1 MREKTPGQ
9 FVRTA
14 VIALA
19 LCALMS
25 FSAIAAEKPSYIGL
39 EAAKQIAL
47 KHAGVSAND
56 ATFTKAKLDRDDG
69 VAEYNIRFTSNK
81 IRYRYEIDAKTGAV
95 LSQQKRTKT
104 AQERAPRPEGTQVG
118 QKISLEQA
126 KSIALKDAGVAA
138 GSATFTKAKLDKD
151 DGKLEYEIEFVA
163 NGKKYEYDILASNGR
178 ILKSEVESVDSD
190 ND

>member
-1 MREKTPGQ
+1 MREKTPGY

-25 FSAIAAEKPSYIGL
+25 FSAIAAENSSYIGI

-47 KHAGVSAND
+47 KHAGISAND

-69 VAEYNIRFTSNK
+69 VAEYEIRFTGNK

-104 AQERAPRPEGTQVG
+104 AQERAPRPVGTQTA
-118 QKISLEQA
+118 QKISLEKA

-138 GSATFTKAKLDKD
+138 SSATFTKAKLDKD

-163 NGKKYEYDILASNGR
+163 NGKKYEYEISAGNGR

-190 ND
+190 KD

>member
-1 MREKTPGQ
+1 MREKTPGY

-25 FSAIAAEKPSYIGL
+25 FSAIAAENSSYIGI

-69 VAEYNIRFTSNK
+69 VGEYEIRFTGNK

-95 LSQQKRTKT
+95 LSQLKRAKA
-104 AQERAPRPEGTQVG
+104 AQERAPRPERTLSG
-118 QKISLEQA
+118 QKISLEKA

-138 GSATFTKAKLDKD
+138 SSATFTKAKLDKD

-163 NGKKYEYDILASNGR
+163 NGKKYEYEILASNGR

>member
-1 MREKTPGQ
+1 
-9 FVRTA
+9 
-14 VIALA
+14 
-19 LCALMS
+19 MS

>member
-9 FVRTA
+9 FVRAA

-95 LSQQKRTKT
+95 LSQQKR
-104 AQERAPRPEGTQVG
+104 
-118 QKISLEQA
+118 
-126 KSIALKDAGVAA
+126 
-138 GSATFTKAKLDKD
+138 
-151 DGKLEYEIEFVA
+151 
-163 NGKKYEYDILASNGR
+163 
-178 ILKSEVESVDSD
+178 
-190 ND
+190 